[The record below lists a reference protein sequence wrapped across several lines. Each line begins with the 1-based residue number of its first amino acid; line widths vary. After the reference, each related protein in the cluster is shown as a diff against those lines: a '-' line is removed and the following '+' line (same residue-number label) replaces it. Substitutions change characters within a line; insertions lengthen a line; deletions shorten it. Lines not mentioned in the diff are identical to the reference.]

1 MKSKLASEQVSKR
14 ERDLERKNGQ
24 GETERENPLSLRVGF
39 WGRFWEGNTGGVER
53 DRVFS
58 GFHFGVQHVL
68 FTVFLICLYIGF
80 PALSSSAT
88 EAVRRLSALSSQR

>member
-39 WGRFWEGNTGGVER
+39 WGRFWEGNTGGWRE
-53 DRVFS
+53 
-58 GFHFGVQHVL
+58 
-68 FTVFLICLYIGF
+68 
-80 PALSSSAT
+80 T
-88 EAVRRLSALSSQR
+88 ESSQDSILGSNTYSLLCF